1 MEPEVE
7 REVLARVREALRQI
21 EFGSVLIKV
30 HQGEV
35 VGLETSTK
43 VRLKEV
49 PKRAS

>member
-7 REVLARVREALRQI
+7 EEVLTRVREALRSI

>member
-1 MEPEVE
+1 MKQETEE
-7 REVLARVREALRQI
+7 DVLARVREALRQI

-43 VRLKEV
+43 LRLSAVQESK
-49 PKRAS
+49 